1 VFARRPDGDLQFRF
15 VPDCFNAGLEC
26 GILLQTCLVFAMP
39 TQAKPG
45 DCDDK
50 NQHKDGERSPKSALF
65 ADVAHVRFLPL
76 FVFRLHRYAVHFET
90 VPLGLVL
97 ENSIREPHA
106 APGGRRGTLTNTGQ
120 EDDMV
125 RSTQKQ
131 KLFNG
136 RDFSW
141 MQFNRR
147 VLEEAE
153 DGANPLL
160 ERVKFLAITGSNL
173 DEYVEIRQAGLMQR
187 IEDGYREQGYD
198 GLRPDESLA
207 TLTAEIQ
214 RFVADQYRCWNDHLL
229 PTLRKQNV
237 RLLEWNDLN
246 EEQRAFAQ
254 SYFQREVDPLL
265 TPIAIDP
272 AHPFPRVLNKALCLA
287 LLLRRKRKTSGPLVL
302 GVVTVPRALPRFVR
316 LPAAEGV
323 FDYLLLHELIA
334 QNLGGM
340 YRGYEVVARAG
351 FRVTRNSNLYFEEE
365 EARSLLETI
374 RVELH
379 NRRKGDAVRLEI
391 EADADA
397 EIIERLRVNFELDE
411 DQVFRCDGPLN
422 LSRLMFLYGDV
433 ARPDLKFPAF
443 TPRPFQLARN
453 AHDIYDELRH
463 RDILLHHPYD
473 SYDTVVEFIENAAI
487 DPAVVTM
494 KQTLYR
500 TSENSPMFQALTD
513 AAATK
518 ETTLVVELMARF
530 DEASNIR
537 WARSM
542 EDAGVQVFHGVV
554 GLKTHCKLAML
565 VRRDEDGVTRRY
577 CHLGTGNY
585 NPVTARFYTDLSL
598 LTCDPQITERVH
610 MVFNYLT
617 AHAEIND
624 YSPLLVAPLTMAE
637 SFLGLIRREMDHAKA
652 GRPAHIVAKMNALLE
667 PSVIEALY
675 AASQAGVEID
685 LIIRGLCILRPG
697 VKGLSENIRVRS
709 IVGRFLEHSRI
720 FHFANGGNDEI
731 YLGSADWMPRNLF
744 ERCEVVFPVR
754 DAAALARIH
763 DEILPAYLADTTKAR
778 LQQADGTYV
787 RASKVLK
794 DAPAFSSQDFLM
806 QLAEGKADLDAIPK
820 PGTVAVLAAKTARPK
835 AHRPRAAAKKAHA
848 AD

>member
-1 VFARRPDGDLQFRF
+1 MAR
-15 VPDCFNAGLEC
+15 
-26 GILLQTCLVFAMP
+26 T
-39 TQAKPG
+39 
-45 DCDDK
+45 
-50 NQHKDGERSPKSALF
+50 
-65 ADVAHVRFLPL
+65 
-76 FVFRLHRYAVHFET
+76 
-90 VPLGLVL
+90 
-97 ENSIREPHA
+97 
-106 APGGRRGTLTNTGQ
+106 
-120 EDDMV
+120 
-125 RSTQKQ
+125 TQKQ

-136 RDFSW
+136 RDYSW

-153 DGANPLL
+153 DPSNPLL

-187 IEDGYREQGYD
+187 IEDGYREPGYD
-198 GLRPDESLA
+198 GLRPDQSLA
-207 TLTAEIQ
+207 ELTAEIHS
-214 RFVADQYRCWNDHLL
+214 FVAAQYRCWNRHLL
-229 PTLRKQNV
+229 PELAKQGI
-237 RLLEWNDLN
+237 RLLDWKELSD
-246 EEQRAFAQ
+246 EARVFARD
-254 SYFQREVDPLL
+254 YFQREVDPLL
-265 TPIAIDP
+265 TPISIDP

-287 LLLRRKRKTSGPLVL
+287 LLLRAKRRSSGPQVM

-316 LPAAEGV
+316 LPSAEGSYE
-323 FDYLLLHELIA
+323 YLLLQDLIA
-334 QNLGGM
+334 QHLGGM
-340 YRGYEVVARAG
+340 YRGYEVLAQAS

-391 EADADA
+391 ETGADQ
-397 EIIERLRVNFELDE
+397 EIVSRLRTNFELDE
-411 DQVFRCDGPLN
+411 DQVFPSDGPVN
-422 LSRLMFLYGDV
+422 LSRLMFFYSDIR
-433 ARPDLKFPAF
+433 RPDLKFPSF
-443 TPRPFQLARN
+443 TPRPLVLSRKSTGIFE
-453 AHDIYDELRH
+453 ELRQH
-463 RDILLHHPYD
+463 DILLHHPYD
-473 SYDTVVEFIENAAI
+473 AYDPVVDFIQQGAQ

-500 TSENSPMFQALTD
+500 TSNDSPMFQALTE
-513 AAATK
+513 AGATK
-518 ETTLVVELMARF
+518 EATLVVELMARF

-598 LTCDPQITERVH
+598 LTADPQITERVH
-610 MVFNYLT
+610 TVFNYLT
-617 AHAEIND
+617 AHAEIDD

-637 SFLGLIRREMDHAKA
+637 SFLRLIRREAEHAQA

-675 AASQAGVEID
+675 QASQAGVQVD
-685 LIIRGLCILRPG
+685 LIVRGLSILRPG

-754 DAAALARIH
+754 DPAARARLH
-763 DEILPAYLADTTKAR
+763 DEILPAYLADTVKAR
-778 LQQADGTYV
+778 LQQPDGSYV
-787 RASKVLK
+787 RACKALK
-794 DAPAFSSQDFLM
+794 GVPPFSSQDFLM
-806 QLAEGKADLDAIPK
+806 QLAEGKVGLDAL
-820 PGTVAVLAAKTARPK
+820 PGPHTTNPVVRPPAKRTP
-835 AHRPRAAAKKAHA
+835 AKKPQA

>member
-1 VFARRPDGDLQFRF
+1 
-15 VPDCFNAGLEC
+15 
-26 GILLQTCLVFAMP
+26 
-39 TQAKPG
+39 
-45 DCDDK
+45 
-50 NQHKDGERSPKSALF
+50 
-65 ADVAHVRFLPL
+65 
-76 FVFRLHRYAVHFET
+76 
-90 VPLGLVL
+90 
-97 ENSIREPHA
+97 
-106 APGGRRGTLTNTGQ
+106 
-120 EDDMV
+120 
-125 RSTQKQ
+125 
-131 KLFNG
+131 
-136 RDFSW
+136 

-153 DGANPLL
+153 DAGNPLL

-187 IEDGYREQGYD
+187 IEDGYREPGYD
-198 GLRPDESLA
+198 GLRPDESLVA
-207 TLTAEIQ
+207 LTAEIHD
-214 RFVADQYRCWNDHLL
+214 FVGAQYRCWNLHLL
-229 PTLRKQNV
+229 PELRKQGV
-237 RLLEWNDLN
+237 RLLDWDELD
-246 EEQRAFAQ
+246 EEAQAFAQ
-254 SYFQREVDPLL
+254 GYFQREVDPLL

-287 LLLRRKRKTSGPLVL
+287 LLLRRKRRSSGPQVL

-316 LPAAEGV
+316 LPSAEGSY
-323 FDYLLLHELIA
+323 DYLLLQDLIA

-340 YRGYEVVARAG
+340 YRGYEVLGRAA

-391 EADADA
+391 ETGADP
-397 EIIERLRVNFELDE
+397 EIVERLRVNFELDE
-411 DQVFRCDGPLN
+411 EQVFRGDGPVN
-422 LSRLMFLYGDV
+422 LSRLMFFYGDV
-433 ARPDLKFPAF
+433 QRPDLKFAPF
-443 TPRPFQLARN
+443 TPKVLKLSRKSANIF
-453 AHDIYDELRH
+453 DELRQH
-463 RDILLHHPYD
+463 DVLLHHPYD
-473 SYDTVVEFIENAAI
+473 SYDPVVDFIQLGAE
-487 DPAVVTM
+487 DPAVVSM

-500 TSENSPMFQALTD
+500 TSHDSPVFSALTE
-513 AAATK
+513 AAASK
-518 ETTLVVELMARF
+518 EATLVVELMARF

-577 CHLGTGNY
+577 CHMGTGNY

-598 LTCDPQITERVH
+598 LTCDPQITEKIH

-617 AHAEIND
+617 AHAEIDD
-624 YSPLLVAPLTMAE
+624 YRPLLVAPLTMAE
-637 SFLGLIRREMDHAKA
+637 SFLGLIRREQEHAQA

-675 AASQAGVEID
+675 QASQAGVEVD
-685 LIIRGLCILRPG
+685 LIIRGLSILRPG
-697 VKGLSENIRVRS
+697 MKGLSERIRVRS

-720 FHFANGGNDEI
+720 FHFANGGEDEI

-754 DAAALARIH
+754 DPAAKARIH
-763 DEILPAYLADTTKAR
+763 EEILPAYLADTVKAR
-778 LQQADGTYV
+778 LQQADGSYL

-794 DAPAFSSQDFLM
+794 DAKPFAAQDFLM
-806 QLAEGKADLDAIPK
+806 QLAEGKAELDAIPK
-820 PGTVAVLAAKTARPK
+820 ASVAKPAARG
-835 AHRPRAAAKKAHA
+835 AAKKAHA